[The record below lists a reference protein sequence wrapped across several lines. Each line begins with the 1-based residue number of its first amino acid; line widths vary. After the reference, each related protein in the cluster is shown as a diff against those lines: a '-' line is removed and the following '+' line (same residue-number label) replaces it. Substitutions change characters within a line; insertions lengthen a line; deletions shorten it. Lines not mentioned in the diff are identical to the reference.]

1 MTGVCIILRSKGVVL
16 ALRDGLTWEAQ
27 LGESL
32 QEGNC
37 LGISGGSKASKAL
50 SQGDVEDDNKDNDKV
65 LKLWTLNYHQQ
76 MCFTKFSPIFIFHFG
91 RVDSKRKV
99 FSSQLC
105 WFFFHFRNHLPHQ
118 MGSLSSIFDWGRQ
131 YVALLQAWKPSMG
144 H

>member
-1 MTGVCIILRSKGVVL
+1 MEKAYRRGIAWAYQG
-16 ALRDGLTWEAQ
+16 G
-27 LGESL
+27 
-32 QEGNC
+32 QEQV
-37 LGISGGSKASKAL
+37 STKAL

-105 WFFFHFRNHLPHQ
+105 WFFCHFRNHLPHQ

-144 H
+144 HQDSGEHGGLA